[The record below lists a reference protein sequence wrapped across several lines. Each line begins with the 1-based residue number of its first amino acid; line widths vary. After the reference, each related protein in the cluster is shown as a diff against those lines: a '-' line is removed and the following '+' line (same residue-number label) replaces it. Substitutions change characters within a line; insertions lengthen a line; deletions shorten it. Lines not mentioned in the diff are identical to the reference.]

1 MTVAKLITQTSMF
14 EMPKRY
20 KPLGRSR
27 AYARPFRELTLTA
40 RIDDHREKYPSR
52 PVTMDCT
59 SKRES
64 RPAVNVTIA
73 PAYNKGAYQ
82 VIPESDIE
90 HIGR

>member
-27 AYARPFRELTLTA
+27 AYARPFREISTVP

-82 VIPESDIE
+82 VIPHSDIK